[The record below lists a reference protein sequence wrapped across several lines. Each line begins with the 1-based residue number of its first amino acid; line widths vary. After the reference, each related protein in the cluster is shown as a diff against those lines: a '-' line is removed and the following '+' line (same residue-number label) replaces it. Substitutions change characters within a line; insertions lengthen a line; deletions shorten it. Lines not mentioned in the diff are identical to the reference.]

1 MLERVPESLQTLQA
15 CAVEGARTLETGCG
29 ASTVVFAAQGADHT
43 VISPDGRE
51 HRLVREYCRSIGIDD
66 GRVSFIDASS
76 DDVLPSLLTGRE
88 LDFAFIDGA
97 HSFPYPVV
105 DFHYIARSLKVGGR
119 ILVDDIAIPAVAPAF
134 RFMDQEVNWRLD
146 RIVDDRAAL
155 SSLIELPPPEDYV
168 LQTFNRHLDYSFAPL
183 PLRIRISATDHVR
196 RVAVHRVRE
205 VPAAAPVVEERFGP
219 VPFLASDSRY
229 ALGWRSRRRSSSQRR
244 LRAGRN
250 RLR

>member
-1 MLERVPESLQTLQA
+1 VDHINIVDVLQRDRPSFHVGGTRCWNALPESLQTLQA

-51 HRLVREYCRSIGIDD
+51 HRLVRAYCRSIGIDV

-76 DDVLPSLLTGRE
+76 DDVLPSLITGRE

-105 DFHYIARSLKVGGR
+105 DFHYISRSLKVGGQ
-119 ILVDDIAIPAVAPAF
+119 ILVDDIAIPAVAPVF
-134 RFMDQEVNWRLD
+134 RFMNQEANWRLD

-155 SSLIELPPPEDYV
+155 FSLIELPPPEDYV
-168 LQTFNRHLDYSFAPL
+168 LQAFNRHLDYSFAPL
-183 PLRIRISATDHVR
+183 SSRIRISATDQVR
-196 RVAVHRVRE
+196 AWRRTAS
-205 VPAAAPVVEERFGP
+205 ERFP
-219 VPFLASDSRY
+219 RLH
-229 ALGWRSRRRSSSQRR
+229 RSWKSISGRFRS
-244 LRAGRN
+244 
-250 RLR
+250 